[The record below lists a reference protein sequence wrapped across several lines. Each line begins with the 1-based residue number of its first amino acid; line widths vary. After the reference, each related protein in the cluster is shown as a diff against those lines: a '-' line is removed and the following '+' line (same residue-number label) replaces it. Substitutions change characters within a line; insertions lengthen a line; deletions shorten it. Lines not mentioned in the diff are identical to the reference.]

1 MLCLVNNLLD
11 DDKFKLFMR
20 YCLPSKKLLSTIA
33 IYNDLAFLPSIGE
46 NYVVD
51 ARKNSGQIKPGTQI
65 TVDDTGEVTGETPTV
80 GWFPRKERSNRG
92 GFFILSWD
100 QWDQQI
106 LRRSNKQLK
115 KMFKEYYNSREFGDV
130 QDDEQD
136 NATQIVLKSLREK
149 FRIAPGQRI
158 LPWWKRRNLRSNP
171 FNADEELCKNR
182 DE

>member
-1 MLCLVNNLLD
+1 
-11 DDKFKLFMR
+11 MR

-46 NYVVD
+46 NYVAD
-51 ARKNSGQIKPGTQI
+51 AKKNSGEIKPGIQI
-65 TVDDTGEVTGETPTV
+65 TIDSETGEPTGETIEP
-80 GWFPRKERSNRG
+80 GWFPRKERRALTL
-92 GFFILSWD
+92 FVREWD
-100 QWDQQI
+100 DWDQQI

-130 QDDEQD
+130 QDEEQD
-136 NATQIVLKSLREK
+136 NATQLAIQSLREK
-149 FRIAPGQRI
+149 FRLSPGQRI

-171 FNADEELCKNR
+171 FNANEELCKNR